1 MFIKHGMKTKSLLLL
16 SLLSIWLSCTKTLDL
31 QLGKFPSKIVL
42 NSFFQPDSTFK
53 VLVSY
58 PIEITQ
64 RGRPVIEDAQV
75 RLYKDDIFIEELQ
88 YNNYFYRSMITPQV
102 GSCYR
107 IEVEAKNYPS
117 VTAVDTVPDQPI
129 LLTTHFIKDYLY
141 EYNNGLQDKISR
153 LDLTLFDDLSRRN
166 YYEIFLMYM
175 YKTDYSQAYSLRN
188 VGFKK
193 NECSIV
199 NNEALID
206 YNPRSIVFS
215 NELFTS
221 EEQKI
226 NLDVYSNI
234 FDSNAVDIHLIIMFR
249 KVSHSYYA
257 YQKSMTIHN
266 YFQYGDDDLWATPMP
281 VDLYTNVENGLGV
294 FATYNE
300 VRDTISVN

>member
-1 MFIKHGMKTKSLLLL
+1 MKTKSLLLL
-16 SLLSIWLSCTKTLDL
+16 PVLLIWLSCTKTLDL
-31 QLGKFPSKIVL
+31 QLGKLPSKIVL

-88 YNNYFYRSMITPQV
+88 YNNYFYRSIIKPQV

-107 IEVEAKNYPS
+107 IEVEAKNYTS
-117 VTAVDTVPDQPI
+117 VTAVDTVPENPI
-129 LLTTHFIKDYLY
+129 LLHTEFIKNYQTGYGNSGVQYTINRLKCTLY
-141 EYNNGLQDKISR
+141 
-153 LDLTLFDDLSRRN
+153 DDLSHRN
-166 YYEIFLMYM
+166 YYEIYVL
-175 YKTDYSQAYSLRN
+175 YKFWSEFDQAYLYIAL
-188 VGFKK
+188 GFDK
-193 NECSIV
+193 NECEIINHEGV
-199 NNEALID
+199 ID
-206 YNPRSIVFS
+206 YYPRSIVFS

-221 EEQKI
+221 NEQQIDI
-226 NLDVYSNI
+226 NVDASNF
-234 FDSNAVDIHLIIMFR
+234 FDFNPEGDLIVIFR
-249 KVSHSYYA
+249 KVSHAYYA
-257 YQKSMTIHN
+257 YQKSMTIHD